1 MMLVLRSALF
11 NAVFFL
17 WSAVLCSI
25 YLPLL
30 VLPDRVMVWAGTW
43 WSKSIIRILGLA
55 AGTGF
60 EIRGGENIPTG
71 SAIFASK
78 HQSAW
83 DTLIYMAILPGPALV
98 MKKELFWI
106 PLYGWYA
113 RHAGMIGVDRR
124 GGVRALKYLIRHAR
138 SALKSGRSVVI
149 FPQGT
154 RTAPGVH
161 KPYQAGVAALY
172 RALGQPIVPVAVNSG
187 LFWVRRAFLKRPG
200 TIVLEFLPAIPTG
213 LDRDDFMAEL
223 ERRIE
228 TATDRLAAEGRSP
241 APALGRQQEGEP
253 RGDC

>member
-11 NAVFFL
+11 NTVFFI
-17 WSAVLCSI
+17 WSAVLCTI

-30 VLPDRVMVWAGTW
+30 LLPERVMVWGGTW
-43 WSKSIIRILGLA
+43 WSKSIIRILELI

-60 EIRGGENIPTG
+60 EIRGAENIPSG
-71 SAIFASK
+71 AAIFASK

-98 MKKELFWI
+98 MKKELFRI

-124 GGVRALKYLIRHAR
+124 GGVRALKHLIRRAR
-138 SALKSGRSVVI
+138 SALKSGRPVVI

-187 LFWVRRAFLKRPG
+187 LFWGRRAFLKHPG
-200 TIVLEFLPAIPTG
+200 TIVLEYLPAIPIG

-228 TATDRLAAEGRSP
+228 TATDRLVAEDQSP
-241 APALGRQQEGEP
+241 APALARRKEEEP
-253 RGDC
+253 L

>member
-1 MMLVLRSALF
+1 MLFLRSALF

-17 WSAVLCSI
+17 WSAVLCFV

-30 VLPDRVMVWAGTW
+30 VLPERVMVRGGTW

-60 EIRGGENIPTG
+60 EIRGAENIPTG

-83 DTLIYMAILPGPALV
+83 DTLIYMTLLPGPALV
-98 MKKELFWI
+98 MKRELFRI

-124 GGVRALKYLIRHAR
+124 GGARALKHLIRRAR
-138 SALKSGRSVVI
+138 SALKGGRSVVI

-154 RTAPGVH
+154 RTAPGARE
-161 KPYQAGVAALY
+161 PYQAGVAALY
-172 RALGQPIVPVAVNSG
+172 RVLGQPIVPTAVNSG
-187 LFWVRRAFLKRPG
+187 LYWGRRAFLKRPG
-200 TIVLEFLPAIPTG
+200 TILIEVLPAIPAG

-228 TATDRLAAEGRSP
+228 TATDRLVAEGRSR
-241 APALGRQQEGEP
+241 APALARQREGNP
-253 RGDC
+253 RRDR

>member
-17 WSAVLCSI
+17 WSAVVCFS

-30 VLPDRVMVWAGTW
+30 VLPERVMLRAGTL
-43 WSKSIIRILGLA
+43 WSKSIIRILGLI

-71 SAIFASK
+71 AAIFASK

-83 DTLIYMAILPGPALV
+83 DTLIYMTVLPGPVLV
-98 MKKELFWI
+98 VKRELFWI

-124 GGVRALKYLIRHAR
+124 GGARALKHLIRRAR
-138 SALKSGRSVVI
+138 SALKGGRSVVI

-154 RTAPGVH
+154 RTAPGTRE
-161 KPYQAGVAALY
+161 PYQVGVAALY
-172 RALGQPIVPVAVNSG
+172 RGLDQPIVPVAVNSG
-187 LFWVRRAFLKRPG
+187 LFWGRRAFLKRPG
-200 TIVLEFLPAIPTG
+200 TILIEVLPAIPAG
-213 LDRDDFMAEL
+213 LGRDDFMAEL

-228 TATDRLAAEGRSP
+228 TATDRLLAEGRSR
-241 APALGRQQEGEP
+241 AAALARQREGEP
-253 RGDC
+253 RGDR

>member
-17 WSAVLCSI
+17 WSAVLCVS

-30 VLPDRVMVWAGTW
+30 LLPERVMVRAGAW
-43 WSKSIIRILGLA
+43 WSKSIISILRVT
-55 AGTGF
+55 TGIVF
-60 EIRGGENIPTG
+60 ELRRGENIPTEA
-71 SAIFASK
+71 AIFASK

-83 DTLIYMAILPGPALV
+83 DTLFYMILLPGPALV
-98 MKKELFWI
+98 MKRELFRI

-124 GGVRALKYLIRHAR
+124 GGARALKHLIRGAK
-138 SALKSGRSVVI
+138 SALKGGRSVVI

-154 RTAPGVH
+154 RTAPGTRG
-161 KPYQAGVAALY
+161 PYQVGVAALY
-172 RALGQPIVPVAVNSG
+172 RGLDQPIVPVAVNSG
-187 LFWVRRAFLKRPG
+187 LFWGRRAFLKRPG
-200 TIVLEFLPAIPTG
+200 TILIEVLPAIPTG

-228 TATDRLAAEGRSP
+228 TATDRLVAESRSREGVL
-241 APALGRQQEGEP
+241 ARQQEGEP
-253 RGDC
+253 QGDR

>member
-17 WSAVLCSI
+17 WSAVLCFV

-30 VLPDRVMVWAGTW
+30 VLPERVMLRAGTW
-43 WSKSIIRILGLA
+43 WSKSIISILRVT
-55 AGTGF
+55 AGVDF
-60 EIRGGENIPTG
+60 EIRRGENIPTAP
-71 SAIFASK
+71 AIFASK

-83 DTLIYMAILPGPALV
+83 DTLFYMIFLPGPALV
-98 MKKELFWI
+98 MKKELFRI
-106 PLYGWYA
+106 PLYGWSA

-124 GGVRALKYLIRHAR
+124 GGARALKHLIRSAR
-138 SALKSGRSVVI
+138 SALKGGRSVVI

-154 RTAPGVH
+154 RTAPGTWE
-161 KPYQAGVAALY
+161 PYQVGVAALY
-172 RALGQPIVPVAVNSG
+172 RGLDQPIVPVAVNSG
-187 LFWVRRAFLKRPG
+187 LFWGRRAFLKRPG
-200 TIVLEFLPAIPTG
+200 TILIEVLPAIPAG

-241 APALGRQQEGEP
+241 APALARQKEGEP
-253 RGDC
+253 RGNC

>member
-17 WSAVLCSI
+17 WSAVICLM

-30 VLPDRVMVWAGTW
+30 VLPERVMLRAGTW
-43 WSKSIIRILGLA
+43 WSKSLIRILELTV
-55 AGTGF
+55 GTRF
-60 EIRGGENIPTG
+60 EIRGGENIPPG
-71 SAIFASK
+71 AAIFASK

-83 DTLIYMAILPGPALV
+83 DTLIYMTILPGPALV
-98 MKKELFWI
+98 VKKELFRI

-124 GGVRALKYLIRHAR
+124 GGARALKHLIRRAR
-138 SALKSGRSVVI
+138 SALKDGRPVVI

-172 RALGQPIVPVAVNSG
+172 RGLGQPIVPVAVNSG
-187 LFWVRRAFLKRPG
+187 LYWGRRAFLKHPG
-200 TIVLEFLPAIPTG
+200 TIVLEYLPAIPTG

-228 TATDRLAAEGRSP
+228 TATDRLVAEDQSP
-241 APALGRQQEGEP
+241 APALARRKEEEP
-253 RGDC
+253 L

>member
-17 WSAVLCSI
+17 WSVVICLM
-25 YLPLL
+25 YLPLFFF
-30 VLPDRVMVWAGTW
+30 PERVMVRGGTW
-43 WSKSIIRILGLA
+43 WSKSIIRILGLTV
-55 AGTGF
+55 GTRF
-60 EIRGGENIPTG
+60 EIRGGENIPPG
-71 SAIFASK
+71 AAIFASK

-83 DTLIYMAILPGPALV
+83 DTLIYMTILPGPALV
-98 MKKELFWI
+98 VKKELFRI

-124 GGVRALKYLIRHAR
+124 GGARALKHLIRRAR
-138 SALKSGRSVVI
+138 SALKDGRPVVI

-172 RALGQPIVPVAVNSG
+172 RVLGRPVVPVAVNSG
-187 LFWVRRAFLKRPG
+187 LFWGRRAFLKRPG
-200 TIVLEFLPAIPTG
+200 TIVLEYLPAIPTG
-213 LDRDDFMAEL
+213 LDRNEFMAEL

-228 TATDRLAAEGRSP
+228 TATDRLVAESRSP
-241 APALGRQQEGEP
+241 APAVARQQEGEP
-253 RGDC
+253 RGDR

>member
-1 MMLVLRSALF
+1 MMLFLRSALF

-17 WSAVLCSI
+17 WSAVLCFI

-30 VLPDRVMVWAGTW
+30 VLPERVMLRAGTW
-43 WSKSIIRILGLA
+43 WSKSIVRILGLT
-55 AGTGF
+55 AGTRF
-60 EIRGGENIPTG
+60 EIRGAENIPTG
-71 SAIFASK
+71 AAIFASK

-83 DTLIYMAILPGPALV
+83 DTLIYMTLLPGPVLV
-98 MKKELFWI
+98 MKRELFRI

-124 GGVRALKYLIRHAR
+124 GGARALKHLIRRAR
-138 SALKSGRSVVI
+138 SALKDGRPVVI

-172 RALGQPIVPVAVNSG
+172 RVLGQPIVPTAVNSG
-187 LFWVRRAFLKRPG
+187 LYWGRRAFLKRPG

-228 TATDRLAAEGRSP
+228 TATDRLVAEGRSRE
-241 APALGRQQEGEP
+241 PALARQQPGEP
-253 RGDC
+253 RGDR